1 MSTTAQFRI
10 RKTYGIISHYDAYFK
25 GTIFCV
31 EQLRKRGFIGRML
44 GMTEDYWQVVARRDD
59 LRYAINYIEKHISD
73 MNAAAQADEIIEY
86 KS

>member
-1 MSTTAQFRI
+1 
-10 RKTYGIISHYDAYFK
+10 
-25 GTIFCV
+25 
-31 EQLRKRGFIGRML
+31 ML